1 MLPLVGLLLAL
12 LGPAPDP
19 PPQATGAAHPPLV
32 ISSMSGRDLYQFYCA
47 TCHGKDGKGS
57 GPVVPALRQ
66 RPPDLTTMA
75 SRNGG
80 TFPRERA
87 LSFITGDP
95 RELPAAHG
103 SSEMPVWGPIFKA
116 LDPNDKANRIRIENV
131 VDYLASI
138 QQK

>member
-1 MLPLVGLLLAL
+1 MPAILALLLAL
-12 LGPAPDP
+12 LGPAPDSPRQP
-19 PPQATGAAHPPLV
+19 PGSAHPPLV
-32 ISSMSGRDLYQFYCA
+32 ISSMAGRDLYQFYCA

-75 SRNGG
+75 ARNGG
-80 TFPRERA
+80 TFPRDVA
-87 LSFITGDP
+87 LSLVTGG

-103 SSEMPVWGPIFKA
+103 SREMPVWGPIFHA
-116 LDPNDKANRIRIENV
+116 LDANDTANRLRIENV
-131 VDYLASI
+131 VDYLGSL